1 LIVSTHLHKLIS
13 FLKDELVISSPS
25 VEMALKHVESDS
37 DQLPM
42 ILWQYGLI
50 DINQLDSIY
59 EWIERAA

>member
-1 LIVSTHLHKLIS
+1 
-13 FLKDELVISSPS
+13 
-25 VEMALKHVESDS
+25 MALKHVESDS